1 MIADRFGAALFAVMA
16 ILGVFW
22 AGGTVAA
29 AAFVPPGP
37 ARRLERAGWGFALGL
52 AVLTTG
58 LAAGYTLAFGAPV
71 IGSLVLLAG
80 TVWLGWRLRPPLPS
94 APAPR
99 PAASPLWQTVVGTGL
114 AVILVWGFVAFLLRA
129 LTEPMLSNDYFAIW
143 GLKGK
148 TFFAEQAIPG
158 RLFDWSS
165 FEFSNPG
172 YPLGLPLLYA
182 AIGSLLGGWEDHA
195 LALLFPCWLAATLM
209 VLYGW
214 LRRRGGSA
222 LSALA
227 AAALLAHFS
236 ALYSAHLVGMAE
248 IPMAFA
254 FLLAGTAVSD
264 AYDGTDGRVYVRVAL
279 ASWIAAGTK
288 NEGLFFV
295 ATALALLIV
304 LALARRAPS
313 PWRTGLALALPAAI
327 SSVLHRLAIGS
338 HPVRGLDLGYLTHPD
353 LGARFLEG
361 LAAAWRIHLR
371 PAVWPAAA
379 ILVLIAV
386 GARTPHGGRLLLLA
400 GASAAVYL
408 ALPALCPYGPVW
420 LVTWTVGRAL
430 VALAPLIVA
439 GVAARLGPL

>member
-1 MIADRFGAALFAVMA
+1 MIPDRFGAALFAVMA

-22 AGGTVAA
+22 VGGTVAA
-29 AAFVPPGP
+29 AALVPPGP

-52 AVLTTG
+52 AVLATG
-58 LAAGYTLAFGAPV
+58 LAAGYTLAFKAPV
-71 IGSLVLLAG
+71 IGSLLLLAG
-80 TVWLGWRLRPPLPS
+80 AVWLGWRLRLPPGPTR
-94 APAPR
+94 PR
-99 PAASPLWQTVVGTGL
+99 AASPLWQTVVGTGL
-114 AVILVWGFVAFLLRA
+114 AVILVWGFMAFLLRA
-129 LTEPMLSNDYFAIW
+129 LTEPMASNDYFAIW

-148 TFFAEQAIPG
+148 TFFAEQAIPR

-182 AIGSLLGGWEDHA
+182 AIGSLLGAWEDHS

-214 LRRRGGSA
+214 LRRRGCSA

-227 AAALLAHFS
+227 AAALLAHFG
-236 ALYSAHLVGMAE
+236 ALYSPHLVGMAE

-254 FLLAGTAVSD
+254 FLLAGAAISD
-264 AYDGTDGRVYVRVAL
+264 AFDGTDGRVYGRVAV
-279 ASWIAAGTK
+279 ASWMAAGTK

-295 ATALALLIV
+295 GTALALLIV
-304 LALARRAPS
+304 LALARRAPR
-313 PWRTGLALALPAAI
+313 PGRTALALAFPAAI
-327 SSVLHRLAIGS
+327 SAVLHRLAIGS
-338 HPVRGLDLGYLTHPD
+338 HPVRGLDLGYLTRPD
-353 LGARFLEG
+353 LGARVLEG

-371 PAVWPAAA
+371 PAFWPAVAV
-379 ILVLIAV
+379 LVLIAV
-386 GARTPHGGRLLLLA
+386 GRRTPHADRLLLLA

-430 VALAPLIVA
+430 VALAPLFVA
-439 GVAARLGPL
+439 AVAARLGALSG